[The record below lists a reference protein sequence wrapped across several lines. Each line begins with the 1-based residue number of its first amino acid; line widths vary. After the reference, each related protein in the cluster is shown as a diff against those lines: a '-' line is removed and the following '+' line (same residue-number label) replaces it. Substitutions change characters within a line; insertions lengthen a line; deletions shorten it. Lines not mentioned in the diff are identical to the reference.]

1 MAFGIRSRLTFFT
14 LAIVALVGG
23 CLSLYIYNYQ
33 SKAFTQDLK
42 NQSQRLATLLS
53 STLVAPLFELNIKD
67 AENMIAAVLQNQDVA
82 SAYALNPEGLVLTDG
97 KENSLLLF
105 EEVESFTKND
115 RLILEKQKTLFSQKG
130 QQLIVSKSIISPKGE
145 KLGYFQIIMSL
156 ERVISRQHEAL
167 ITLLGIIGF
176 LFLAS
181 LILALMLANWFI
193 RPINTMIKGT
203 ERIRK
208 GHFDTVINL
217 SQKDELG
224 YLATMINQTTAELG
238 KTTVSKQFVEDIFHA
253 IHDCVIVV
261 DKNLVIKTIN
271 PVGLQFLGINND
283 NQLIGA
289 SLNTLIVKQNKVPF
303 STTDLI
309 QLADEE
315 NTECTFKA
323 TANSTIPVLMSV
335 GILHDSSGNIKGM
348 VCVAKDITLIKEIQQ
363 ELQDHHHHLE
373 DLVDEKTHHLLL
385 AKEEAESANQAKSE
399 FMSNM
404 SHELRTPMHAILSF
418 SDLGAKRIDQ
428 WDKQKQVDNLSRI
441 HLSAERLAK
450 LLNDLLDLSKLESG
464 VIEYDMHLHSMGTI
478 IQEVENEIKTLADK
492 KSLEISVLQKDTELK
507 AECDKGKIHQVVL
520 NLLSNAIKFT
530 AQGSC
535 IQINHII
542 ENETLTVSITDKGVG
557 IPDDELL
564 KVFDKFIQSKKT
576 KSGAGGTGLGLSIC
590 KEIITAHQGKIW
602 AENNLAGKGVTF
614 FFSFPITQSKEAP
627 NPDNLKRSD
636 TVSNN

>member
-23 CLSLYIYNYQ
+23 CLSLYIYSYQ

-42 NQSQRLATLLS
+42 SQSQRLATLLS
-53 STLVAPLFELNIKD
+53 STLVAPLFELDIKD
-67 AENMIAAVLQNQDVA
+67 AENMIAAVLQNQDVV

-97 KENSLLLF
+97 KENSPIFF
-105 EEVESFTKND
+105 EEIESFTEND
-115 RLILEKQKTLFSQKG
+115 RLILEKQKTLLTQKG
-130 QQLIVSKSIISPKGE
+130 QQLIVSTTIISPKGE
-145 KLGYFQIIMSL
+145 KLGYFQIVMSL
-156 ERVISRQHEAL
+156 NRVLARQHEAL
-167 ITLLGIIGF
+167 ITLLGIVGF
-176 LFLAS
+176 LFFIS

-193 RPINTMIKGT
+193 RPINAMIKGT

-208 GHFDTVINL
+208 GNFNTVINIP
-217 SQKDELG
+217 QKDELG

-238 KTTVSKQFVEDIFHA
+238 KTTVSKQFVDDVFHA

-261 DKNLVIKTIN
+261 DKNLLIKTIN
-271 PVGLQFLGINND
+271 PAVLQFLGINND
-283 NQLIGA
+283 NQLIGG
-289 SLNTLIVKQNKVPF
+289 SLGTLIAKQNKVPF
-303 STTDLI
+303 STKDLI
-309 QLADEE
+309 QLAEKE
-315 NTECTFKA
+315 NTECTFK
-323 TANSTIPVLMSV
+323 TTHNSTIPVLMSV

-348 VCVAKDITLIKEIQQ
+348 VCVAKDITLIKEIQL

-373 DLVDEKTHHLLL
+373 ALVDEKTHHLLL

-428 WDKQKQVDNLSRI
+428 WDKQKQVKNLSRI

-464 VIEYDMHLHSMGTI
+464 VIEYDIHLYSMGTI

-492 KSLEISVLQKDTELK
+492 KSLEIHISQKDKELK
-507 AECDKGKIHQVVL
+507 AECDKDKIHQVVL

-535 IQINHII
+535 IKIDHTIK
-542 ENETLTVSITDKGVG
+542 NEILTVSIIDEGIG

-564 KVFDKFIQSKKT
+564 AVFDKFIQSKKT

-590 KEIITAHQGKIW
+590 KEIITAHQGEIW
-602 AENNLAGKGVTF
+602 AENNLVGKGVTF
-614 FFSFPITQSKEAP
+614 FFSIPITQSKET
-627 NPDNLKRSD
+627 PDPDSLKCPD
-636 TVSNN
+636 TVIRI